1 MVTPSPP
8 HTHTHT
14 EVRHA
19 LSKLLEMTMEPKSA
33 EIRRL
38 SQKVI
43 TGFFDLTPATLTLL
57 LRNLS
62 KNLQE
67 SANRILKGYMNDMSS
82 SSGEESDKETSPKR
96 VRRRTGAAT
105 PTGLRVS
112 LVSWQY
118 IVDKVVILFICV
130 CNLVVHQNISSSSF
144 NKYME
149 YLLDSKL
156 SHYFSKKNEI
166 GIYCDKITDLIL

>member
-1 MVTPSPP
+1 ML

-14 EVRHA
+14 HTHTHCHTEVRQA
-19 LSKLLEMTMEPKSA
+19 LTKLLGMTMEPKSA

-43 TGFFDLTPATLTLL
+43 TGFFDLNPATLTLL
-57 LRNLS
+57 LRNMS

-82 SSGEESDKETSPKR
+82 SSGEESDKEATPKR

-105 PTGLRVS
+105 PTGIRVS
-112 LVSWQY
+112 LFDVRY
-118 IVDKVVILFICV
+118 PVL
-130 CNLVVHQNISSSSF
+130 
-144 NKYME
+144 Y
-149 YLLDSKL
+149 Y
-156 SHYFSKKNEI
+156 
-166 GIYCDKITDLIL
+166 YCRG

>member
-1 MVTPSPP
+1 MVP
-8 HTHTHT
+8 HPHPTHTHS

-19 LSKLLEMTMEPKSA
+19 LSKLLEMTMEPNSA

-43 TGFFDLTPATLTLL
+43 TGFFDLNPATLTLL

-105 PTGLRVS
+105 PTGMRVS

-118 IVDKVVILFICV
+118 IIVDNVVILFIRV
-130 CNLVVHQNISSSSF
+130 I
-144 NKYME
+144 
-149 YLLDSKL
+149 
-156 SHYFSKKNEI
+156 
-166 GIYCDKITDLIL
+166 